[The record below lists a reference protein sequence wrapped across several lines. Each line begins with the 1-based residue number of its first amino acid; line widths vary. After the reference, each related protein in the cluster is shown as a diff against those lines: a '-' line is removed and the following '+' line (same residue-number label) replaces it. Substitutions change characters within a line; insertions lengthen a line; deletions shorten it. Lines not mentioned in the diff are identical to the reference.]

1 MPYSFFTTQMK
12 GELMEKTEKRLYLL
26 GWFALLVLFVMVAVL
41 NWINWDFLTLVPPCA
56 VRFITGYYCPGC
68 GGTRAV
74 RALLQGRLI
83 TSFLYHPFVLY
94 CVTIMVVFM
103 VTNTIQL
110 LTKNKWKIGL
120 KYRHG
125 YLYGATIVIIA
136 NWIIQNIFIF
146 LNK

>member
-1 MPYSFFTTQMK
+1 
-12 GELMEKTEKRLYLL
+12 MEKTEKRLYIL
-26 GWFALLVLFVMVAVL
+26 GWFALGVVFVMAAVL
-41 NWINWDFLTLVPPCA
+41 NWVHWDFLNLVPPCGF
-56 VRFITGYYCPGC
+56 RYITGYYCPGC

-74 RALLQGRLI
+74 RALLRGRLV

-103 VTNTIQL
+103 ITNTIQL

-125 YLYGATIVIIA
+125 YLYGATIVLIA
-136 NWIIQNIFIF
+136 NWIIQNICIF

>member
-1 MPYSFFTTQMK
+1 
-12 GELMEKTEKRLYLL
+12 MEKTEKRLYIL
-26 GWFALLVLFVMVAVL
+26 GWIGIAFILFMGVVL
-41 NWINWDFLTLVPPCA
+41 NAANFDFLAFVPPCGFRY
-56 VRFITGYYCPGC
+56 VTGYYCPGC

-74 RALLQGRLI
+74 RALLQGKLI

-94 CVTIMVVFM
+94 CVFIMMVFM

-110 LTKNKWKIGL
+110 LTKNRWKIGL

-125 YLYGATIVIIA
+125 YLYGGVIVIIV
-136 NWIIQNIFIF
+136 NWMIQNIYIF